1 MKTRVKYVALMLAAI
16 LLCVPLASCD
26 MAEDVKEG
34 FEENLPFA
42 DLRLEDTFEDG
53 KPYHLYYMSNGDGT
67 CAVKYMTTNP
77 ENTEDFVIEIPK
89 TSPTGDTVVEVDLQL
104 IRSRSSW
111 DPNESST
118 QLLPLVIRPQDL
130 DTLWTKMQ
138 ANGLKAF
145 DLNKFKAYYLMISLT
160 DMEEPARREAADAF
174 PIAELGDIY
183 VFDMNASLA
192 EQQKIQSYLVEY
204 AAWNEESLAAAYLN
218 VLELVKLSESLE
230 QAEACLSLM
239 RYMGTEHAVGIS
251 IPDTVT
257 SVGSSMW
264 RDLYNLQS
272 VTVDANNAN
281 IRYIDGCLI
290 NTETGTLLRCLGDG
304 RILDGASITTIGSYA
319 FVGCELGSAE
329 LYIPEG
335 VTTLESYCFSDVA
348 LEDLSSITVHLPA
361 SLTLFE
367 DPDAVDY
374 IYEERV
380 YDYAGTLQEWN
391 ERVKFT
397 GVTKEDAFILLKTA
411 DMDAPE
417 IFYLPVNE

>member
-1 MKTRVKYVALMLAAI
+1 MKKLTWYISLLLVAI
-16 LLCVPLASCD
+16 LLCSAFASCD
-26 MAEDVKEG
+26 MAKDVKEG
-34 FEENLPFA
+34 FEEDLPFA
-42 DLRLEDTFEDG
+42 DLKLEDTYEDG
-53 KPYHLYYMSNGDGT
+53 KPYHLYYISNKDGT

-77 ENTEDFVIEIPK
+77 ENTEDFVIEIPEV
-89 TSPTGDTVVEVDLQL
+89 SPAGDTVVEVDLQL

-251 IPDTVT
+251 IPKTVT

-264 RDLYNLQS
+264 RDLNNLQS
-272 VTVDANNAN
+272 VRVDENNATV
-281 IRYIDGCLI
+281 RMIDGCLI
-290 NTETGTLLRCLGDG
+290 NTETGTLVRCMSDG
-304 RILDGASITTIGSYA
+304 RILDGAGIKTIGSYA

-335 VTTLESYCFSDVA
+335 VTTLESYCFSGVS
-348 LEDLSSITVHLPA
+348 LKDLSSITVHLPA

-380 YDYAGTLQEWN
+380 YEYAGTLQEWN